1 MAQAD
6 GGSSDQWD
14 EIHNQGGS
22 MPLPMDDAM
31 AKGVSAQ
38 LGADSVGDRL
48 AMFSR
53 SITALAK

>member
-1 MAQAD
+1 
-6 GGSSDQWD
+6 
-14 EIHNQGGS
+14 

-31 AKGVSAQ
+31 AKGVSAK

-53 SITALAK
+53 SITTLAK